1 MSETS
6 DERLKALVG
15 DALGRPAAPKEPL
28 AQGYAPLDS
37 SSHTSECGETNC
49 PTATGRKTTTWFLIG
64 LAVVATV
71 TLALLWRELR
81 RHCASGETRLW
92 GCIRVPPAVRV
103 MLTPKMTQSMPALC
117 DTDPY
122 FTPLDDEDWGR

>member
-37 SSHTSECGETNC
+37 SSHTSECGETTC
-49 PTATGRKTTTWFLIG
+49 PPTTTTGRTTWFLVG
-64 LAVVATV
+64 LAVVAAV

-81 RHCASGETRLW
+81 RHCASGEERLW

-103 MLTPKMTQSMPALC
+103 MMMTPKMAAQPLTASR
-117 DTDPY
+117 DRDPY
-122 FTPLDDEDWGR
+122 FTPIEDDD